1 MMCLNHE
8 EKKRIDEIL
17 HLAGLEKRTNSPTFE
32 LSGGWRQRL
41 ALGCAMIHRPKLMF
55 LDEPTSGV
63 DPVARRE
70 FWDLIYQLA
79 AGGHDDLYH
88 HALHG

>member
-1 MMCLNHE
+1 MRVYMRYPEVE

-17 HLAGLEKRTNSPTFE
+17 HLAGLQKRTEALTLE

-41 ALGCAMIHRPKLMF
+41 ALGCAILHRPKLLF

-63 DPVARRE
+63 DPVRARVLG
-70 FWDLIYQLA
+70 FDL
-79 AGGHDDLYH
+79 
-88 HALHG
+88 